1 MLKIYIFTH
10 SGGAEVALGEI
21 PETVGGFGDFLYCI
35 TEVTDHF
42 VPLLLLTRITFFT
55 NFLTV
60 STFFIKYKVKES
72 TGITINNS

>member
-21 PETVGGFGDFLYCI
+21 PETVSGLGDFIYCV

-42 VPLLLLTRITFFT
+42 VPLLLFRVEFYSNAMLYQQSSFCFVYLIG
-55 NFLTV
+55 
-60 STFFIKYKVKES
+60 E
-72 TGITINNS
+72 